1 MRVPRKRCAH
11 CRCWFLPDL
20 RTAATQSFCSRK
32 ECRRESRRATLRRWW
47 RANAAYNAARASKLR
62 AWAKNTGYWRR
73 YRAGHPDYT
82 RRDNERRRQAKGA
95 AKRAAKQDVRRAIA
109 VGKLRDILALTPDPA
124 AKQDMILR
132 RVDGLV
138 DYLLWKE
145 GAAKQKDM
153 VLASAAP

>member
-1 MRVPRKRCAH
+1 
-11 CRCWFLPDL
+11 
-20 RTAATQSFCSRK
+20 
-32 ECRRESRRATLRRWW
+32 
-47 RANAAYNAARASKLR
+47 
-62 AWAKNTGYWRR
+62 
-73 YRAGHPDYT
+73 
-82 RRDNERRRQAKGA
+82 
-95 AKRAAKQDVRRAIA
+95 VRRAIA